1 MIIVASYPGVHL
13 LCELLEAALPGTTC
27 RGQEL
32 PGTQLESA
40 QFRENEFY
48 SMFALVEGSNCVCVC
63 VRARARARVRACVRA
78 CVRSCVCV
86 CECG

>member
-1 MIIVASYPGVHL
+1 MMIIVTSYPGVHL

-32 PGTQLESA
+32 PGTQLESG

-48 SMFALVEGSNCVCVC
+48 SMFSLVEGSNCVCGCVC
-63 VRARARARVRACVRA
+63 VRACVRA
-78 CVRSCVCV
+78 CVR
-86 CECG
+86 ECG